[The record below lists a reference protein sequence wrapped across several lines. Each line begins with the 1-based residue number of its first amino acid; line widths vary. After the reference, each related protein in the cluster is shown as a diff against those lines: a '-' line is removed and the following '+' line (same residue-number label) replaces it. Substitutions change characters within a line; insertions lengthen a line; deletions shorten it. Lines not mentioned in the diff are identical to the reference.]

1 MILLIKKLRLLFSS
15 VSALAS
21 REFPKSIEEKKALSH
36 HHQPTLETNA
46 NERLPNFDHPT
57 FMRDSVSQ
65 QHNRSDDARTSELL
79 LQRGQGLSTTNLTS
93 SFASSDPKRFEQ
105 IPKTGGRY
113 VDPSLLQDR
122 LNAAECFGRSGG
134 NQIPDRSTAKLT
146 GKIISERQIPQ
157 GSLKSAAD
165 SKPSNFDND
174 SRLAFFTNVDQSK
187 TQQQQQQPTG
197 QTAQQH
203 SRQRL
208 PGQSTNPS
216 LPVRSLTLN
225 QLFAASGVQAQPQG
239 PTSLTNLSQP
249 PPITSNQ
256 PPPFITSQPPPFTST
271 QPPPFIPSQPPPF
284 SSTQRPPFTPNHLPT
299 MTQQISTEPPYP
311 GTTGVFLPQIVPPPF
326 IGTRPTGTIQ
336 HSQLT
341 NPSFQ
346 LQPPI
351 QRPIT
356 IAKEAPYPI
365 STGYSKPPGLQHS
378 PSLIAATQSA
388 TMSQQ
393 LYSNQLKGSCPT
405 SIPVKHFGSEGN
417 LADIPL
423 PKSTIVPHPNAKSS
437 QQSAQNTITI
447 DDDIEVLEVYTDKS
461 AKSSSNVRSS
471 TGPTPLTNPMSSS
484 SKSASPTPS
493 ALRRSQQLGTQI
505 ELNPERP
512 DSSLAFRLSQ
522 LSSVPKKETD
532 ASLLA
537 KIKNKTVLSGTI
549 CEYIDS
555 LTGILELSEI
565 EPNQKLA
572 VPISGKIQYIFPTVQ
587 SG

>member
-1 MILLIKKLRLLFSS
+1 
-15 VSALAS
+15 
-21 REFPKSIEEKKALSH
+21 
-36 HHQPTLETNA
+36 
-46 NERLPNFDHPT
+46 
-57 FMRDSVSQ
+57 MRDSVSQ
-65 QHNRSDDARTSELL
+65 QQNRSDDARTAELL

-134 NQIPDRSTAKLT
+134 NQISDRSTAKLT
-146 GKIISERQIPQ
+146 GNIISERQAPQ

-174 SRLAFFTNVDQSK
+174 SRLAFFTNVDKSK
-187 TQQQQQQPTG
+187 SQQQQPAG
-197 QTAQQH
+197 HLAQQH
-203 SRQRL
+203 SASGQRTEGPFFNSSARPATDRLHQNPSCGFL
-208 PGQSTNPS
+208 PGRPTNPS
-216 LPVRSLTLN
+216 LPGRSLTLN

-239 PTSLTNLSQP
+239 PTSLTKFSQP

-256 PPPFITSQPPPFTST
+256 PPPFIPSQPPPFTST

-284 SSTQRPPFTPNHLPT
+284 SSTQPPPFTPNHPPT

-326 IGTRPTGTIQ
+326 IGTRPTSTTQQIQ
-336 HSQLT
+336 ST
-341 NPSFQ
+341 NATLQ

-351 QRPIT
+351 QRPVT
-356 IAKEAPYPI
+356 MAKEAPYPI
-365 STGYSKPPGLQHS
+365 STGYSKAPGLQHS
-378 PSLIAATQSA
+378 PSPIAATQSA

-393 LYSNQLKGSCPT
+393 LYSKQLKGSFPT
-405 SIPVKHFGSEGN
+405 PIPVKHFGSEGN

-423 PKSTIVPHPNAKSS
+423 PKSAIVPNTNAKSS
-437 QQSAQNTITI
+437 QQSAQNIITI

-512 DSSLAFRLSQ
+512 ESSLAFRLSQ

-565 EPNQKLA
+565 EPSQKLA
-572 VPISGKIQYIFPTVQ
+572 VPSSGKIQYIFPTVQ
-587 SG
+587 PGKVRLG

>member
-1 MILLIKKLRLLFSS
+1 
-15 VSALAS
+15 
-21 REFPKSIEEKKALSH
+21 
-36 HHQPTLETNA
+36 
-46 NERLPNFDHPT
+46 
-57 FMRDSVSQ
+57 MRDSFSQ
-65 QHNRSDDARTSELL
+65 QQNRSDDARTAELL
-79 LQRGQGLSTTNLTS
+79 FQRGQGLSTTNLPS

-122 LNAAECFGRSGG
+122 LNAAECFGLSGG
-134 NQIPDRSTAKLT
+134 NQISDRSTAKLT
-146 GKIISERQIPQ
+146 GNIISERQAPQ

-165 SKPSNFDND
+165 SKPSNSDND

-187 TQQQQQQPTG
+187 SQQQQQQPTG

-203 SRQRL
+203 SGQRL
-208 PGQSTNPS
+208 PIQSTNPS
-216 LPVRSLTLN
+216 LPVRSLALN
-225 QLFAASGVQAQPQG
+225 QLFAASGVQAQAQG
-239 PTSLTNLSQP
+239 PTSLTNFSQP

-256 PPPFITSQPPPFTST
+256 PPPFIPSQPPPFTST

-284 SSTQRPPFTPNHLPT
+284 SSTQPPPFTPNHPPS
-299 MTQQISTEPPYP
+299 MTQQISTEPPYL

-326 IGTRPTGTIQ
+326 IGTRPTSTTQQIQ
-336 HSQLT
+336 ST
-341 NPSFQ
+341 NPSLQ

-351 QRPIT
+351 QRPLT
-356 IAKEAPYPI
+356 IAKA
-365 STGYSKPPGLQHS
+365 TGHSKPLLTEAPGLQHS
-378 PSLIAATQSA
+378 PSPFGATQSA

-405 SIPVKHFGSEGN
+405 PIPVKEFGSEGN

-423 PKSTIVPHPNAKSS
+423 PDYHSKSTIAPNSSAKSS
-437 QQSAQNTITI
+437 QQSAQNIITI

-461 AKSSSNVRSS
+461 AKPSSNVRS
-471 TGPTPLTNPMSSS
+471 
-484 SKSASPTPS
+484 SPTPS

-565 EPNQKLA
+565 EPSQKLA

-587 SG
+587 SS

>member
-1 MILLIKKLRLLFSS
+1 
-15 VSALAS
+15 LAS

-36 HHQPTLETNA
+36 HHQPTLATNA

-57 FMRDSVSQ
+57 FIRDSVSQ
-65 QHNRSDDARTSELL
+65 QQNRSDDARTAELL
-79 LQRGQGLSTTNLTS
+79 FQRGQGPRTTNLTS

-134 NQIPDRSTAKLT
+134 NQISDRSTAKLT
-146 GKIISERQIPQ
+146 GNIISERQAPQ
-157 GSLKSAAD
+157 EGSLKSAAD

-174 SRLAFFTNVDQSK
+174 SRLAFFTNVDKSK
-187 TQQQQQQPTG
+187 SQQQQQQPTG

-203 SRQRL
+203 SGQRL
-208 PGQSTNPS
+208 PGQSTNQS

-239 PTSLTNLSQP
+239 PTSLTNFSQP

-256 PPPFITSQPPPFTST
+256 PPPFIPSQPPPFTLT

-284 SSTQRPPFTPNHLPT
+284 SSTQPPPFTPNNPPT

-326 IGTRPTGTIQ
+326 IGTRPTSTTQQIQ
-336 HSQLT
+336 ST
-341 NPSFQ
+341 NPTLQ

-351 QRPIT
+351 QRPVT
-356 IAKEAPYPI
+356 MAKEAPYSI

-378 PSLIAATQSA
+378 PSPFAATQSA
-388 TMSQQ
+388 TVSQE
-393 LYSNQLKGSCPT
+393 LYSKQLKVSGLT
-405 SIPVKHFGSEGN
+405 TIPVKHFGSEGN

-423 PKSTIVPHPNAKSS
+423 PDHHPKSAIVPNTSAKSS
-437 QQSAQNTITI
+437 QKSAQNIITI
-447 DDDIEVLEVYTDKS
+447 DDDIEVLEMHTDKS
-461 AKSSSNVRSS
+461 AKSSSNVRSF

-484 SKSASPTPS
+484 SKSVSPTPS
-493 ALRRSQQLGTQI
+493 GLRQSQQLETQI

-512 DSSLAFRLSQ
+512 ESSLAFRLSQ

-565 EPNQKLA
+565 EPSQKLA

-587 SG
+587 PGKVRLG

>member
-1 MILLIKKLRLLFSS
+1 M
-15 VSALAS
+15 AS

-36 HHQPTLETNA
+36 HHQPTLATNA

-57 FMRDSVSQ
+57 FIRDSVSQ
-65 QHNRSDDARTSELL
+65 QQNRSDDARTAELL
-79 LQRGQGLSTTNLTS
+79 FQRGQGPRTTNLTS

-134 NQIPDRSTAKLT
+134 NQISDRSTAKLT
-146 GKIISERQIPQ
+146 GNIISERQAPQ
-157 GSLKSAAD
+157 EGSLKSAAD

-174 SRLAFFTNVDQSK
+174 SRLAFFTNVDKSK
-187 TQQQQQQPTG
+187 SQQQQQQPTG

-203 SRQRL
+203 SGQRL
-208 PGQSTNPS
+208 PGQSTNQS

-239 PTSLTNLSQP
+239 PTSLTNFSQP

-256 PPPFITSQPPPFTST
+256 PPPFIPSQPPPFTLT

-284 SSTQRPPFTPNHLPT
+284 SSTQPPPFTPNNPPT

-326 IGTRPTGTIQ
+326 IGTRPTSTTQQIQ
-336 HSQLT
+336 ST
-341 NPSFQ
+341 NPTLQ

-351 QRPIT
+351 QRPVT
-356 IAKEAPYPI
+356 MAKEAPYSI

-378 PSLIAATQSA
+378 PSPFAATQSA
-388 TMSQQ
+388 TVSQE
-393 LYSNQLKGSCPT
+393 LYSKQLKVSGLT
-405 SIPVKHFGSEGN
+405 TIPVKHFGSEGN

-423 PKSTIVPHPNAKSS
+423 PDHHPKSAIVPNTSAKSS
-437 QQSAQNTITI
+437 QKSAQNIITI
-447 DDDIEVLEVYTDKS
+447 DDDIEVLEMHTDKS
-461 AKSSSNVRSS
+461 AKSSSNVRSF

-484 SKSASPTPS
+484 SKSVSPTPS
-493 ALRRSQQLGTQI
+493 GLRQSQQLETQI

-512 DSSLAFRLSQ
+512 ESSLAFRLSQ

-565 EPNQKLA
+565 EPSQKLA

-587 SG
+587 PGKVRLG